1 MTADHASRS
10 AREPMSPPEPLPVI
24 LVHGL
29 RVSGAALHRIAASI
43 TDRETRCPD
52 LPGHGTRSCETFT
65 MDGAV
70 DAVLDAIDD
79 VGGRALVAGMSL
91 GGYVAMATGARDSN
105 AVAGL
110 VVMCATTQP
119 TPLLAAPF
127 RVFGAAT
134 RFLPKEAA
142 AISKFLTRLAVGRG
156 VSADMEAGGLALHS
170 IRDVVNGLAAFDA
183 LAAIGDYAGPT
194 EFLNGAQDPFRLD
207 ERRFVA
213 AAHDARLT
221 VVDSASHLFPL
232 IQPALVGRFIDDE
245 ASKLDDDRAASTP
258 PAHPVPDR

>member
-1 MTADHASRS
+1 MTTDRAPD
-10 AREPMSPPEPLPVI
+10 PEPLPVV

-43 TDRETRCPD
+43 TDRQTRSPD

-65 MDGAV
+65 MAGAV
-70 DAVLDAIDD
+70 DAVLDAVDD

-91 GGYVAMATGARDSN
+91 GGYVAMATGAREPD
-105 AVAGL
+105 AAAGL

-119 TPLLAAPF
+119 TAVLAAPF

-134 RFLPKEAA
+134 RFLPTEAA
-142 AISKFLTRLAVGRG
+142 AISRFLTRLAVGRC
-156 VSADMEAGGLALHS
+156 VSRDMEAGGLALHS

-183 LAAIGDYAGPT
+183 LGAIADYPGPI

-207 ERRFVA
+207 EQRFVA
-213 AAHDARLT
+213 AAADARLR
-221 VVDSASHLFPL
+221 VIGSASHLFPL
-232 IQPALVGRFIDDE
+232 IQPSLAGDFIATTAAQLTDR
-245 ASKLDDDRAASTP
+245 DRATG
-258 PAHPVPDR
+258 R